1 MTIGKAITI
10 LAREKQ
16 ISKYRISKIS
26 GIAQTTLSEITNGKN
41 ANPTIET
48 LDKIA
53 KGIGIPVSELI
64 KKAEELEKEE
74 ETKNE

>member
-26 GIAQTTLSEITNGKN
+26 GIAQTTLSEITK
-41 ANPTIET
+41 
-48 LDKIA
+48 DRKS
-53 KGIGIPVSELI
+53 VV
-64 KKAEELEKEE
+64 
-74 ETKNE
+74 